1 MHREE
6 RNAMPSP
13 STAPA
18 TLRPDLAEFMEFD
31 LESERQGYVALKVLP
46 VVEVGLQ
53 SDNPGKVKIEDLL
66 FNGDTSRTSTGGYNR
81 GSWKFDKFTY
91 ATQENGWEEPISERD
106 EKRYRYIL
114 QVDRIANARAAGVV
128 ARNQEKRSAELVFN
142 ATTWTG
148 ATLTT
153 GVTNEWDDAAAAT
166 PIVNVEAAVKK
177 IYENSGLWA
186 NALVIN
192 RQVFRNLRN
201 CDEVIERINAAGA
214 GSPSKASD
222 INEAMLAAVFD
233 LQHIIVAGS
242 SKNSANEGQDATPAQ
257 IWSGEYAMVCRI
269 STSPDMRDPCIGR
282 TFHWSDD
289 GSSIGGTVEEYYE
302 EQSRARIIRVRH
314 DTDEVIMYPQAG
326 HLLSN
331 ITT

>member
-1 MHREE
+1 
-6 RNAMPSP
+6 MPSP
-13 STAPA
+13 STAPS
-18 TLRPDLAEFMEFD
+18 TLRPDLAEFQEFD
-31 LESERQGYVALKVLP
+31 LESERQGYVSLKVLP

-66 FNGDTSRTSTGGYNR
+66 FNANTSRTATGGYNR

-91 ATQENGWEEPISERD
+91 ATEENGWEEPISERD

-114 QVDRIANARAAGVV
+114 QVERIANARAAGIV
-128 ARNQEKRSAELVFN
+128 ARNQEQRAAALVFN
-142 ATTWTG
+142 TTTWNG
-148 ATLTT
+148 ASLTT
-153 GVTNEWDDAAAAT
+153 GITHEWDNAT
-166 PIVNVEAAVKK
+166 NAVPITDVEAAVKK
-177 IYENSGLWA
+177 VYEGSGLWA

-201 CDEVIERINAAGA
+201 CDSIIERINAAGA

-222 INEAMLAAVFD
+222 ITEQMLAQVFD
-233 LQHIIVAGS
+233 LQHIIIAGA

-269 STSPDMRDPCIGR
+269 STSPDMRDPCLGR

-289 GSSIGGTVEEYYE
+289 GSSIGGTVDEYYE